1 MFDQITMSHRT
12 FSLTLAAVT
21 GERRKVISG
30 SPLVSGSCPLLCTAE
45 NTSCASMVVN
55 SGQLGHA
62 PAAHHGVFRHG
73 GIHDAAELEVV
84 RHAAGEVDGHSPWA
98 YPCCKGR

>member
-30 SPLVSGSCPLLCTAE
+30 SPLVSGSCPLFCTAE

-55 SGQLGHA
+55 SGSLVTPRLPTMA
-62 PAAHHGVFRHG
+62 FSAT
-73 GIHDAAELEVV
+73 EV
-84 RHAAGEVDGHSPWA
+84 STMPLSS
-98 YPCCKGR
+98 K